1 MWTRRAF
8 LSLPAGLMAGSAVGA
23 RHLSAEALAEA
34 DPSAVHVQAFDLLS
48 FERNRILRAANRY
61 LKEAPV
67 TVTAATSPRSA
78 GGKHDYFSEG
88 DYWWPDPQNLGGP
101 YIQRDGESNPGNFL
115 AHRAALMRLSVQVPA
130 LAAAWLAAKERRY
143 ADHARRHLRAWF
155 LDDATHMTPHL
166 LYSQAIHGRFTG
178 RGIGIIDTVHLVE
191 VARAISVLER
201 EKVLPKAEQDGYRD
215 WFSRYLTWMTT
226 HKYGIDEREA
236 RNNHGTCWVMQVA
249 EFARYVGRGDL
260 SAFCRERYRTVLV
273 PNQIA
278 ADGSFP
284 EEMRRT
290 KPYGYHLFNLDA
302 MAMVCEIL
310 STANENLWT
319 FTLPDGR
326 GVRKAFAFMVPFI
339 ADKKKWP
346 HKPDVMYFD
355 DWPVRQPAL
364 WFGGMA
370 LNEPSY
376 IELWKKLNPD
386 PTVEEV
392 IRNYFIRQPVL
403 WSRA

>member
-1 MWTRRAF
+1 MWTRRSF
-8 LSLPAGLMAGSAVGA
+8 LALPAVLVAPLHLPRFSA
-23 RHLSAEALAEA
+23 SA
-34 DPSAVHVQAFDLLS
+34 AFDLLS
-48 FERNRILRAANRY
+48 FERDRIQRAANRY

-88 DYWWPDPQNLGGP
+88 DYWWPDPQNPGGP
-101 YIQRDGESNPGNFL
+101 HIQRDGESNPGNFL

-130 LAAAWLAAKERRY
+130 LAAAWVATKERRY

-155 LDDATHMTPHL
+155 MDEATHMAPHL

-178 RGIGIIDTVHLVE
+178 RGIGIIDTVHFVE
-191 VARAISVLER
+191 VARAISVLAR
-201 EKVLPKAEQDGYRD
+201 DKVLPKSEQDGYRD

-249 EFARYVGRGDL
+249 EFARFVGRDDL
-260 SAFCRERYRTVLV
+260 STFCRERYRTVLV

-302 MAMVCEIL
+302 MAMACEIL

-326 GVRKAFAFMVPFI
+326 GVRKAFDFMVPFI

-364 WFGGMA
+364 WFGGRA

-403 WSRA
+403 WSRT

>member
-1 MWTRRAF
+1 MWTRRSF
-8 LSLPAGLMAGSAVGA
+8 LALPAVLVAPFQLPRFGASA
-23 RHLSAEALAEA
+23 
-34 DPSAVHVQAFDLLS
+34 AFDLLS
-48 FERNRILRAANRY
+48 FERDRILRAANRY

-78 GGKHDYFSEG
+78 GEKHDYFSEG
-88 DYWWPDPQNLGGP
+88 DYWWPDPQNPGGP

-130 LAAAWLAAKERRY
+130 LAAAWVATKERRY

-155 LDDATHMTPHL
+155 MDEATHMAPHL

-191 VARAISVLER
+191 VAHAISVLER
-201 EKVLPKAEQDGYRD
+201 DKVLPKAEQDGYRD

-249 EFARYVGRGDL
+249 EFARYAGRDDL
-260 SAFCRERYRTVLV
+260 STFCRERYRTVLV

-319 FTLPDGR
+319 FALPDGR

-364 WFGGMA
+364 WFGGLA
-370 LNEPSY
+370 LSEPSY

>member
-1 MWTRRAF
+1 MWTRRSF
-8 LSLPAGLMAGSAVGA
+8 LALPAVLVAPFQLPRFGASA
-23 RHLSAEALAEA
+23 
-34 DPSAVHVQAFDLLS
+34 AFDLLS
-48 FERNRILRAANRY
+48 FERDRILRAANRY

-88 DYWWPDPQNLGGP
+88 DYWWPDPQNPGGP

-130 LAAAWLAAKERRY
+130 LAAAWVATKERRY

-155 LDDATHMTPHL
+155 MDEATHLAPHL

-201 EKVLPKAEQDGYRD
+201 DKVLPKAEQDGYRD

-249 EFARYVGRGDL
+249 EFARYAGRDDL
-260 SAFCRERYRTVLV
+260 STFCRERYRTVLV

-319 FTLPDGR
+319 FALPDGR

-339 ADKKKWP
+339 ADKKTWP

-364 WFGGMA
+364 WFGGLA
-370 LNEPSY
+370 LSEPSY